1 MSLSPPAPHRSPGH
15 RLARTFKDFVFWSP
29 ARGSWQYDVVV
40 ALILLFVFL
49 TPARFFHDQPV
60 YNPSLIGDVAR
71 LSQDSHGTSYRVS
84 AALLASYDD
93 DPRRAAQAVLTLN
106 LDHPFELTRIEPV
119 RAQDG
124 VIVWYDVWVREER

>member
-1 MSLSPPAPHRSPGH
+1 MSLSPPAPRRSPGR
-15 RLARTFKDFVFWSP
+15 RLARTLKNFVFWSP

-60 YNPSLIGDVAR
+60 YNPSLIRDVVR

-84 AALLASYDD
+84 AALLASYDAV
-93 DPRRAAQAVLTLN
+93 PRRAAQAVLALN

>member
-1 MSLSPPAPHRSPGH
+1 MSLSPPAPRRSPGH

-29 ARGSWQYDVVV
+29 ERGSWQYDVVV
-40 ALILLFVFL
+40 GLILLFVFL

-84 AALLASYDD
+84 AALLANYDD

-119 RAQDG
+119 PAQDG